1 MKLATFN
8 AQGRTRVGVVREDAI
23 ADLSV
28 LAPALPEEMTA
39 LLAAGAGALATAREA
54 AEQAKTLLPLA
65 EVTLLAP
72 VLRPGK
78 VLAIGLNYADHIA
91 ELGLARPEHPTVFNK
106 QSTCITGPFAPI
118 HAPRASQALDYE
130 GELAFVIGR
139 RCRHVP
145 RARAREVIA
154 GYCIMNDVS
163 VRDFQLR
170 TQTWTMGKS
179 FDTHGPL
186 GPWLVTTDEVQDP
199 HALRLRTFVNGEL
212 RQDSNTSQLV
222 FDCDYLV
229 EHLSEAFTLEPG
241 DVITT
246 GTPGGVG
253 IAMKPPRF
261 LQAGDRVQIAIEGL
275 GKLENHVI
283 AEPPDSA
290 FM

>member
-1 MKLATFN
+1 MKLATFTTH
-8 AQGRTRVGVVREDAI
+8 GRARVGVVRDDAI

-28 LAPALPEEMTA
+28 LAPALPTEMAA
-39 LLAAGAGALATAREA
+39 LLAAGPDALATARNA
-54 AEQAKTLLPLA
+54 AEQAHTLLALG

-91 ELGLARPEHPTVFNK
+91 ESGLARPEHPTVFNK
-106 QSTCITGPFAPI
+106 QSTCITGPLSPV
-118 HAPRASQALDYE
+118 HLPRNSKALDYE

-145 RARAREVIA
+145 KERAREVIA

-163 VRDFQLR
+163 VRDVQLR
-170 TQTWTMGKS
+170 TPTWTMGKS

-186 GPWLVTTDEVQDP
+186 GPWLVTADELPDP
-199 HALRLRTFVNGEL
+199 LALRLRTFVNGEL

-222 FDCDYLV
+222 FGCDYLV
-229 EHLSEAFTLEPG
+229 EHLTQAFTLEPG

-253 IAMKPPRF
+253 MAMKPPRF
-261 LQAGDRVQIAIEGL
+261 LQAGDRVRIEIEGL
-275 GKLENHVI
+275 GALENHVI
-283 AEPPDSA
+283 DEPPDTTRL
-290 FM
+290 

>member
-1 MKLATFN
+1 MKLATFST
-8 AQGRTRVGVVREDAI
+8 QGRTRVGVVRQDAI
-23 ADLSV
+23 ADLSA
-28 LAPALPEEMTA
+28 LAPALPTEMTA
-39 LLAAGAGALATAREA
+39 LLAAGPDALAAARQA
-54 AEQAKTLLPLA
+54 AERAKTLLPLA

-91 ELGLARPEHPTVFNK
+91 ESGLPRPSIRPC
-106 QSTCITGPFAPI
+106 STSSR
-118 HAPRASQALDYE
+118 HASRGLSRRCTCRACPRALDYE

-163 VRDFQLR
+163 VRDIQLR
-170 TQTWTMGKS
+170 TPTWTMGKS

-186 GPWLVTTDEVQDP
+186 GPWIVTRDEVQDP

-212 RQDSNTSQLV
+212 RQDSSTSQLV
-222 FDCDYLV
+222 FDCDDLV
-229 EHLSEAFTLEPG
+229 EHLSQAFTLEPG

-261 LQAGDRVQIAIEGL
+261 LQAGDRVRIEIEGL
-275 GKLENHVI
+275 GALENHVI
-283 AEPPDSA
+283 DEPADTVCI
-290 FM
+290 

>member
-1 MKLATFN
+1 MKLATFST
-8 AQGRTRVGVVREDAI
+8 QGRIRVGVVRQDAI
-23 ADLSV
+23 ADLSA
-28 LAPALPEEMTA
+28 LAPALPTEMTA
-39 LLAAGAGALATAREA
+39 LLAAGREALAAARQA
-54 AEQAKTLLPLA
+54 AERAQTLLPLA
-65 EVTLLAP
+65 EVALLAP
-72 VLRPGK
+72 VPRPGK

-91 ELGLARPEHPTVFNK
+91 ESGLPRPEHPTVFNK
-106 QSTCITGPFAPI
+106 QSTCITGPFAPV
-118 HAPRASQALDYE
+118 HLPRVSSALDYE

-170 TQTWTMGKS
+170 TPTWTMGKS

-186 GPWLVTTDEVQDP
+186 GPWLVTPDEVQDP

-212 RQDSNTSQLV
+212 RQDSSTSQLV

-229 EHLSEAFTLEPG
+229 EHLSQAFTLEPG

-261 LQAGDRVQIAIEGL
+261 LQAGDRVRIEIEGL
-275 GKLENHVI
+275 GALENHVI
-283 AEPPDSA
+283 DEPADTA
-290 FM
+290 CV

>member
-1 MKLATFN
+1 MKLATFST
-8 AQGRTRVGVVREDAI
+8 QGRTRVGVVRQDAI

-28 LAPALPEEMTA
+28 LAPALPTEMTA
-39 LLAAGAGALATAREA
+39 LLAAGADAFAAASQA
-54 AEQAKTLLPLA
+54 AERAKTLLPLA

-91 ELGLARPEHPTVFNK
+91 ESGLPRPEHPTVFNK
-106 QSTCITGPFAPI
+106 QSTCITGPFAPV
-118 HAPRASQALDYE
+118 HLPRASKALDYE

-170 TQTWTMGKS
+170 TPTWTMGKS

-186 GPWLVTTDEVQDP
+186 GPWITTSDEVQNP

-229 EHLSEAFTLEPG
+229 EHLSQAFTLEPG

-253 IAMKPPRF
+253 VAMKPPRF
-261 LQAGDRVQIAIEGL
+261 LHAGDRVRIEIDGL
-275 GKLENHVI
+275 GALENQVI
-283 AEPPDSA
+283 DEPADTA
-290 FM
+290 CI